1 MRIRSQNFLS
11 ELDNSREISNR
22 DSKEIDF
29 YLKFRIQIVDT
40 GVGIKSEN
48 LDNLFQNFGKLDE
61 HSKINPTGTGLGLS
75 ICKQMID

>member
-29 YLKFRIQIVDT
+29 YLKFRIQIIDT